1 METMIESGAL
11 RKVLDIL
18 AFMVGH
24 VDEVPRDTRLI
35 DFCKMLENLTT
46 VLANSSNE
54 QKLFLDELQSVPGE
68 DDKRGAYSRY
78 ASYQQNYMHSFLAEG
93 WFNLKGRM
101 HF

>member
-11 RKVLDIL
+11 RKVVDIL

-46 VLANSSNE
+46 VVANSSNE
-54 QKLFLDELQSVPGE
+54 QKLFLDELRSVPGE
-68 DDKRGAYSRY
+68 FDKLCAR
-78 ASYQQNYMHSFLAEG
+78 SYLGCALSAELPA
-93 WFNLKGRM
+93 FVAL
-101 HF
+101 